1 MKVLLQRHRSG
12 QTLIAEGRRRG
23 EGGYSLLE
31 LLVVLAILGL
41 IISIA
46 APRVIGYFETSKGK
60 IAKIQI
66 SNLQTS
72 LDMYLLSMH
81 SYPTQEQGLE
91 ALLEAPAGADNWNG
105 PYLTRKDGI
114 VDPWGRPYVYKI
126 PGTHGKFDITTL
138 GADGKEG
145 GTDEDQDLG
154 SW

>member
-1 MKVLLQRHRSG
+1 MSARRQMLDELTRERVS
-12 QTLIAEGRRRG
+12 EG
-23 EGGYSLLE
+23 EAGYSLLE

-46 APRVIGYFETSKGK
+46 APRIIGYFESSKSD

-66 SNLQTS
+66 SNLQTA
-72 LDMYLLSMH
+72 LDMYLLSVH
-81 SYPTQEQGLE
+81 SYPTQDQGLK
-91 ALLEAPAGADNWNG
+91 ALLDAPDGADNWNG

-114 VDPWGRPYVYKI
+114 IDPWGRPYVYKI
-126 PGTHGKFDITTL
+126 PGAHGKYDISTF

-145 GTDEDQDLG
+145 GDAEDRDLG